1 MAVLPG
7 MVIHFDIKSPS
18 GTKAVE
24 KAMVKDRRLFV
35 VSDRET
41 EDGPDKSGVYSCGC
55 VCSIKQ
61 VVKLPDGMLR
71 VLVEGDFRAR
81 LLDIEKTEYLI
92 ATVKEMVAIDDWY
105 IDKNV
110 CPVNPELSP
119 DSEEARHQIRAR
131 MNILKELLS
140 SLLSF
145 NPSIGKTLTRQFD
158 EAEKLSELLDYVAIN
173 VPMHFAD
180 RQYLLSCETVE
191 ERFMS
196 LMTIMQR
203 EVDVLNIKTNIAK
216 QIKER
221 VDKNQ
226 KEYVLREQLRVI
238 KEELGEGSTATE
250 EEKYREMVKKLK
262 AKADVK
268 DKILKEIDRF
278 SHLHDGSSEAE
289 VSRGYIET
297 LLAMPW
303 DRVSKDNRDIDRA
316 EKILNRDHY
325 GLDKVKERMLEF
337 LAVRNLTKKG
347 QSPIICLV
355 GPPGTGKT
363 SIAKSV
369 AAALDKEYVRI
380 SLGGVRDEA
389 EIRGHRRTYVGA
401 MPGRIA
407 VGLKNAGVKNPLML
421 LDEIDK
427 MSNDYKGDPSS
438 ALLEVL
444 DSEQNVRFSDHYI
457 EIPVDLSEVLFIAT
471 ANSLSDIPRPLL
483 DRMEVI
489 EVSSYTEN
497 EKIHIAKEHLFP
509 KQLKKNGLKKTQL
522 VIADTV
528 WQDIVSGYTKEA
540 GVRSLERKI
549 GAICR
554 RAARMIYQDGKK
566 TVRVNRGNL
575 YDFLGVRRYEQD
587 KKNKNDEVGIVRGL
601 AWTSVGGD
609 TLSIEVNVM
618 PGKGEILL
626 TGQLGDV
633 MKESAQAGM
642 SYIRSIAPKHKISP
656 DYFRKHDFHLHIP
669 EGSVPKDGPSAGI
682 TMATALYSAI
692 TGQKVRADVAMTGEI
707 TLRGRVLP
715 IGGLKEKV
723 LAAKN
728 AGIKKVLVPS
738 MNTKDIEELDE
749 EITQG
754 LRIVY
759 VSHMDEVL
767 REAVVPKIV
776 KKVRS

>member
-1 MAVLPG
+1 
-7 MVIHFDIKSPS
+7 MVIHFDINNA
-18 GTKAVE
+18 GGIKAVE
-24 KAMVKDRRLFV
+24 KAMIKDRKLFAV
-35 VSDRET
+35 AEN
-41 EDGPDKSGVYSCGC
+41 ESGDLYDCGC
-55 VCSIKQ
+55 VCAIKQ
-61 VVKLPDGMLR
+61 VVKLPAGLLR
-71 VLVEGDFRAR
+71 VLVEGEVRAR
-81 LLDIEKTEYLI
+81 LYEIEQDECAI
-92 ATVKEMVAIDDWY
+92 ATTKEMVPTDDWY
-105 IDKNV
+105 IGKTV
-110 CPVNPELSP
+110 CPVNPELTL
-119 DSEEARHQIRAR
+119 DNEDVRLQIMAKI
-131 MNILKELLS
+131 NVLKELLTTM
-140 SLLSF
+140 LGY
-145 NPSIGKTLTRQFD
+145 NPQIGKTLSKQFE
-158 EAEKLSELLDYVAIN
+158 EAQTLSELLDLVAIN
-173 VPMHFAD
+173 VPMHFSD
-180 RQYLLSCETVE
+180 RQRLIGSETVDD
-191 ERFMS
+191 RFMA
-196 LMTIMQR
+196 LMTILQR
-203 EVDVLNIKTNIAK
+203 EVNVLDIKTNIAK

-250 EEKYREMVKKLK
+250 EERYREQVSKLK
-262 AKADVK
+262 AKKDIK

-297 LLAMPW
+297 LLSMPW
-303 DRVSKDNRDIDRA
+303 DKTSKDNRDLDRA
-316 EKILNRDHY
+316 EKIMNRDHY

-337 LAVRNLTKKG
+337 LAVRNLTRKG
-347 QSPIICLV
+347 DSPIICLV

-363 SIAKSV
+363 SIARSV
-369 AAALDKEYVRI
+369 ATALDKQYVRI
-380 SLGGVRDEA
+380 CLGGVRDEA

-407 VGLKNAGVKNPLML
+407 TGLKNAGVKNPLML

-427 MSNDYKGDPSS
+427 MSNDFKGDPSA

-444 DSEQNVRFSDHYI
+444 DSEQNARFSDHYI

-471 ANSLSDIPRPLL
+471 ANSVSDIPRPLL

-497 EKIHIAKEHLFP
+497 EKIHIAKEHLLP
-509 KQLKKNGLKKTQL
+509 KQIKKHGLTKNEL

-528 WQDIVSGYTKEA
+528 WPDIVSGYTKEA

-549 GAICR
+549 SAICR
-554 RAARMIYQDGKK
+554 RAARQIYQDHKRS
-566 TVRVNRGNL
+566 VRVNRGNL
-575 YDFLGVRRYEQD
+575 SDYLGIRKYEQD
-587 KKNKNDEVGIVRGL
+587 KKNETDEVGIVRGL

-642 SYIRSIAPKHKISP
+642 SYIRSIASGHRIRA

-692 TGQKVRADVAMTGEI
+692 TGKKVRADVAMTGEI

-715 IGGLKEKV
+715 IGGLKEKI

-728 AGIKKVLVPS
+728 AGIRKVLVPKQ
-738 MNTKDIEELDE
+738 NTKDIEELDA

-754 LRIVY
+754 LTIVY
-759 VSHMDEVL
+759 VEHMDEVI
-767 REAVVPKIV
+767 RHAIV
-776 KKVRS
+776 K

>member
-1 MAVLPG
+1 
-7 MVIHFDIKSPS
+7 MVIHFDINTQT
-18 GTKAVE
+18 GVKAVE
-24 KAMVKDRRLFV
+24 RAMIKDRRLFAV
-35 VSDRET
+35 ADREVDT
-41 EDGPDKSGVYSCGC
+41 QAKGKSDKVDLYGVGC
-55 VCSIKQ
+55 VCAIKQ
-61 VVKLPDGMLR
+61 VVKLPGNVLR
-71 VLVEGDFRAR
+71 VLVEGEMRAR
-81 LLDIEKTEYLI
+81 LFSVEKDECLI
-92 ATVKEMVAIDDWY
+92 AVAKEVVVPDDWY
-105 IDKNV
+105 IGKTV
-110 CPVNPELSP
+110 SPVNPELTE
-119 DSEEARHQIRAR
+119 DNEEVRQQIMAKI
-131 MNILKELLS
+131 NILKELLTT
-140 SLLSF
+140 LLGY
-145 NPSIGKTLTRQFD
+145 NPQIAKTLTKQFE
-158 EAEKLSELLDYVAIN
+158 EAEKLSELLDFVAIN
-173 VPMHFAD
+173 VPVHFSD
-180 RQYLLSCETVE
+180 RQRILETETVDD
-191 ERFMS
+191 RFIT
-196 LMTIMQR
+196 LMTILQR
-203 EVDVLNIKTNIAK
+203 EVNVLDIKTNIAK

-250 EEKYREMVKKLK
+250 EEKYREAVSKLK
-262 AKADVK
+262 AKKEIK

-303 DRVSKDNRDIDRA
+303 DRASKDNRDIDRA
-316 EKILNRDHY
+316 EEILNRDHY
-325 GLDKVKERMLEF
+325 GLVKVKERMLEF

-347 QSPIICLV
+347 DSPIICLV

-363 SIAKSV
+363 SIARSV
-369 AAALDKEYVRI
+369 ATALEKEYVRI

-427 MSNDYKGDPSS
+427 MSNDFKGDPSA

-444 DSEQNVRFSDHYI
+444 DSEQNSRFSDHYI

-471 ANSLSDIPRPLL
+471 ANSLADIPRPLL

-497 EKIHIAKEHLFP
+497 EKIHIAKEHLLP
-509 KQLKKNGLKKTQL
+509 KQIKKHGLADSQL
-522 VIADTV
+522 HIADNV
-528 WQDIVSGYTKEA
+528 WPDIVSGYTREA

-549 GAICR
+549 SAICR
-554 RAARMIYQDGKK
+554 RTARMIYQDGKK
-566 TVRVNRGNL
+566 SIRVNKGNL
-575 YDFLGVRRYEQD
+575 YDFLGVRKYEQD
-587 KKNKNDEVGIVRGL
+587 KKNDTDEVGIVRGL

-633 MKESAQAGM
+633 MRESAQAGM
-642 SYIRSIAPKHKISP
+642 SYIRSIASKHKIRA

-692 TGQKVRADVAMTGEI
+692 TNRKVRCDVAMTGEI

-715 IGGLKEKV
+715 IGGLKEKI

-728 AGIKKVLVPS
+728 AGIRKVLVPRQ
-738 MNTKDIEELDE
+738 NTKDIEELE
-749 EITQG
+749 KEITQG
-754 LRIVY
+754 LTIVF
-759 VSHMDEVL
+759 VEHMDEVI
-767 REAVVPKIV
+767 REAVL
-776 KKVRS
+776 

>member
-1 MAVLPG
+1 

-35 VSDRET
+35 VSDKET
-41 EDGPDKSGVYSCGC
+41 KDGPDKSGVYSCGC

-81 LLDIEKTEYLI
+81 LLDIEKAEYLI
-92 ATVKEMVAIDDWY
+92 ATVKEIAAADDWY

-110 CPVNPELSP
+110 CPVNPELFP

-145 NPSIGKTLTRQFD
+145 NPAIGKTLTRQFD

-173 VPMHFAD
+173 VPMQFAD

-191 ERFMS
+191 DRFMS

-250 EEKYREMVKKLK
+250 EEKYKEMVKKLK

-316 EKILNRDHY
+316 ERILNRDHY

-337 LAVRNLTKKG
+337 LAVRNLTRKG

-369 AAALDKEYVRI
+369 ATALDKEYVRI

-421 LDEIDK
+421 FDEIDK

-457 EIPVDLSEVLFIAT
+457 EIPIDLSEVLFIAT

-509 KQLKKNGLKKTQL
+509 KQLKKNGLKKDQL

-528 WQDIVSGYTKEA
+528 WPDIVSGYTKEA

-566 TVRVNRGNL
+566 TVRVTRANL

-587 KKNKNDEVGIVRGL
+587 KKNKSDEVGIVRGL

-692 TGQKVRADVAMTGEI
+692 TGKKVRADVAMTGEI

-728 AGIKKVLVPS
+728 AGIKKVLVPVQ
-738 MNTKDIEELDE
+738 NTKDIEELDE
-749 EITQG
+749 EITKG

-767 REAVVPKIV
+767 REAIV
-776 KKVRS
+776 QRVRS

>member
-1 MAVLPG
+1 
-7 MVIHFDIKSPS
+7 MVIHFDINTQT
-18 GTKAVE
+18 GVKAVE
-24 KAMVKDRRLFV
+24 KAMIKDRRLFTV
-35 VSDRET
+35 ADRET
-41 EDGPDKSGVYSCGC
+41 DTASRGKSDKVDLYDYGC
-55 VCSIKQ
+55 VCTIKQ
-61 VVKLPDGMLR
+61 VVKLPGGVLR
-71 VLVEGDFRAR
+71 VLVEGEMRAR
-81 LLDIEKTEYLI
+81 LFSVEKDECLI
-92 ATVKEMVAIDDWY
+92 AVAKEVVVPDDWY
-105 IDKNV
+105 IGKTV
-110 CPVNPELSP
+110 SPVNPELTE
-119 DSEEARHQIRAR
+119 DNEEVRQQIMAKI
-131 MNILKELLS
+131 NILKELLTT
-140 SLLSF
+140 LLGY
-145 NPSIGKTLTRQFD
+145 NPQIAKTLTKQFE
-158 EAEKLSELLDYVAIN
+158 EAQTLAELLDFVAIN
-173 VPMHFAD
+173 VPVHFAD
-180 RQYLLSCETVE
+180 RQKILETETVE
-191 ERFMS
+191 ERFIT
-196 LMTIMQR
+196 LMTMLQR
-203 EVDVLNIKTNIAK
+203 EVNVLDIKTNIAK

-250 EEKYREMVKKLK
+250 EEKYREAVSKLK
-262 AKADVK
+262 AKKDIK

-303 DRVSKDNRDIDRA
+303 DRASKDNRDINRA
-316 EKILNRDHY
+316 EEILDRDHY
-325 GLDKVKERMLEF
+325 GLKKVKERMLEF

-347 QSPIICLV
+347 DSPIICLV

-363 SIAKSV
+363 SIARSV
-369 AAALDKEYVRI
+369 ATALEKEYIRI

-427 MSNDYKGDPSS
+427 MSNDFKGDPSA

-444 DSEQNVRFSDHYI
+444 DSEQNSRFSDHYI

-471 ANSLSDIPRPLL
+471 ANSLADIPRPLL

-497 EKIHIAKEHLFP
+497 EKIHIAKEHLLP
-509 KQLKKNGLKKTQL
+509 KQIKKHGLKENQL
-522 VIADTV
+522 HIADSV
-528 WQDIVSGYTKEA
+528 WQDIVSGYTREA
-540 GVRSLERKI
+540 GVRSLERTI
-549 GAICR
+549 SAICR
-554 RAARMIYQDGKK
+554 KSARMIYQDGKK
-566 TVRVNRGNL
+566 NIRVNKGNL
-575 YDFLGVRRYEQD
+575 YDFLGVRKFEQD
-587 KKNKNDEVGIVRGL
+587 KKNESDEVGIVRGL

-633 MKESAQAGM
+633 MRESAQAGM
-642 SYIRSIAPKHKISP
+642 SYIRSIASKHRIRA

-692 TGQKVRADVAMTGEI
+692 TNRKVRCDVAMTGEI

-715 IGGLKEKV
+715 IGGLKEKI

-728 AGIKKVLVPS
+728 AGIKKVLVPRQ
-738 MNTKDIEELDE
+738 NTKDIEELE
-749 EITQG
+749 KEITQG
-754 LRIVY
+754 LRIVF
-759 VSHMDEVL
+759 VEHMDEVL
-767 REAVVPKIV
+767 REAVL
-776 KKVRS
+776 